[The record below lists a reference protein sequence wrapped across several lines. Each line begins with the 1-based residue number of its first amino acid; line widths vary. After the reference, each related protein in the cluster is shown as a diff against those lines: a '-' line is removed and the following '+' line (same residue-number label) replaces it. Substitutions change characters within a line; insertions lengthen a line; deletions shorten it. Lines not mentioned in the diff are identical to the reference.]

1 MAPVRPLSNRKA
13 RLSTVSQDQLN
24 AAEEAGE
31 PGVPGSRRQQALVV
45 LAAVQFMLIL
55 DLAGVVV
62 ALPKIQVDLHLSHT
76 GAAWVINGYVLMA
89 GGFLLLGGRL
99 SDMFG
104 RRRLFLAGVLVFGA
118 ASLACATAVSPSML
132 VAGRF
137 VQGTGE
143 ALASPAALGMI
154 PVLFPDSQERVRAL
168 AVWFTITGIAGAS
181 GSVISGALTSVDWR
195 WIFYLNI
202 PVVVFAAYAV
212 RRVLPESR
220 MTREGHRIDLPGA
233 VTVTGGLVAIVYGLL
248 QAASYPWA
256 SRPVLLP
263 LLGGVA
269 LLAVMVVVEIR
280 SPEPLIPMRFFANR
294 TRVTANVLS
303 MVTWAVFTGYIVM
316 LNMYLQQVLHYS
328 PLRTGLLNLPVSV
341 INAGIVLGTKLMPR
355 FGVRPVMATG
365 YLGGAAGL
373 WIASYMHADSSY
385 AGAVLP
391 GIIVFG
397 GFSGLCYPGLVSG
410 ALYQVTDQDAGLASG
425 VQTAMQQLGAALG
438 LAVLVTLA
446 LRCTQRMAQA
456 GVLPAI
462 AQTDGYVLAF
472 RVSAAAL
479 AVAGVLVLAVLQEP
493 QIRALSRIRARVVM
507 SGAAARFNQ
516 AGAFPLGDRHNPP
529 ARLVEQVPELAL
541 GPFPALAEQEQH
553 AHVAERAHVRRSVRW
568 DNVFKNAQPRRLG
581 SPPADRV
588 QDAHGIRIRPVVQDG
603 GKQVHICPRCGA
615 EKIRIPQLASASG

>member
-13 RLSTVSQDQLN
+13 RPSTVSQDQLD
-24 AAEEAGE
+24 AAEEAGV

-45 LAAVQFMLIL
+45 LAAVQFMLVL
-55 DLAGVVV
+55 DFAGVVV
-62 ALPKIQVDLHLSHT
+62 ALPKIQVDLHLSHA
-76 GAAWVINGYVLMA
+76 GASWVINGYVLMA

-104 RRRLFLAGVLVFGA
+104 RRRLFVAGVLIFGA
-118 ASLACATAVSPSML
+118 ASLACAAAVSPSML

-154 PVLFPDSQERVRAL
+154 PVLFPDSRERVRAL
-168 AVWFTITGIAGAS
+168 AVWFTITGVAGAS

-202 PVVVFAAYAV
+202 PVVLFAVYAV

-220 MTREGHRIDLPGA
+220 MAREGHRIDLPGA

-248 QAASYPWA
+248 QAASSPWG

-269 LLAVMVVVEIR
+269 LLAVMIVVEIR

-303 MVTWAVFTGYIVM
+303 MITWAVFTGYIVM
-316 LNMYLQQVLHYS
+316 LNTYLQQVLHYS

-341 INAGIVLGTKLMPR
+341 INAGIVVGTRLMPR
-355 FGVRPVMATG
+355 FGVKPVMATG

-373 WIASYMHADSSY
+373 WIASYLHASSSY
-385 AGAVLP
+385 VSAVLP

-410 ALYQVTDQDAGLASG
+410 ALHQVTDQDAGLASG

-446 LRCTQRMAQA
+446 IRCTQRMAQA

-479 AVAGVLVLAVLQEP
+479 AVAGVLVLAVFQEP
-493 QIRALSRIRARVVM
+493 R
-507 SGAAARFNQ
+507 
-516 AGAFPLGDRHNPP
+516 
-529 ARLVEQVPELAL
+529 
-541 GPFPALAEQEQH
+541 
-553 AHVAERAHVRRSVRW
+553 
-568 DNVFKNAQPRRLG
+568 
-581 SPPADRV
+581 
-588 QDAHGIRIRPVVQDG
+588 
-603 GKQVHICPRCGA
+603 
-615 EKIRIPQLASASG
+615 LASS